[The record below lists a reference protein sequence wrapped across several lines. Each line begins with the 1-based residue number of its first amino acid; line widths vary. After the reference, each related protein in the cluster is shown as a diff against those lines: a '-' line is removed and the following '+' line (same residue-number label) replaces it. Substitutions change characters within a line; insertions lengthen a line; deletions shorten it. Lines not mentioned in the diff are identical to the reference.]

1 MHASYPYNK
10 NACLYDTCVILDVL
24 HVLIISESVLMV
36 MFCNVSI
43 QLDQLT
49 NIVPCKDLWVI

>member
-1 MHASYPYNK
+1 M
-10 NACLYDTCVILDVL
+10 ILDVL

-49 NIVPCKDLWVI
+49 NIVPCKDLYMGHLKASVVIFTHWST